1 MRSSHESAGDR
12 RSRGGRPPAAA
23 LPGWQVQAPG
33 VLVPFPR
40 ESAEDSC
47 QLTCPFAGDP
57 PPSRPPPA
65 PAHTHWARHSPPP
78 SPGGTTRAAPRPIRS
93 EPRCKLS
100 PVRPAAAAL
109 LPDQDARAA
118 WRRRVAYAGS
128 LFQLAFAALWLVRGT
143 LAAGWPARLPIAI
156 ALAAAAAGAGIWG
169 ALATRGLA
177 PQPRGQAAAR
187 LGRAI
192 TTATVAQLAAS
203 IALPVILSAA
213 GRPDLAV
220 TSIAITIGILL
231 LWLRARLAAAG
242 HLAAGVPAHRRPGLP
257 RPGADREHP
266 HRRHRA
272 GHRRHPPG
280 QRHHRIPRP
289 GQRRPHHPRTR
300 QPAPGIRPARGS
312 RPRGCRGIRTAPRS

>member
-1 MRSSHESAGDR
+1 MQTLT
-12 RSRGGRPPAAA
+12 RP
-23 LPGWQVQAPG
+23 
-33 VLVPFPR
+33 
-40 ESAEDSC
+40 
-47 QLTCPFAGDP
+47 
-57 PPSRPPPA
+57 
-65 PAHTHWARHSPPP
+65 
-78 SPGGTTRAAPRPIRS
+78 
-93 EPRCKLS
+93 
-100 PVRPAAAAL
+100 PAAAAL

-203 IALPVILSAA
+203 IALPFILSAA

-231 LWLRARLAAAG
+231 LWLRARLASAG
-242 HLAAGVPAHRRPGLP
+242 HLAAGVLLIAVPAGLALALTGNTLTAATALATAAILLASAITGFRALASGTLTTPAPASHLPASGQRAARGPGGAAGYGP
-257 RPGADREHP
+257 QPGHDREP
-266 HRRHRA
+266 LPTRA
-272 GHRRHPPG
+272 E
-280 QRHHRIPRP
+280 
-289 GQRRPHHPRTR
+289 
-300 QPAPGIRPARGS
+300 AGS
-312 RPRGCRGIRTAPRS
+312 